1 LSERGE
7 RGTAPVGLLPAAG
20 RGVRF
25 GSSGYAKELFPL
37 LFTAD
42 ADARLL
48 EPRPLGELALR
59 AIRAAGA
66 ERCVA
71 LLSPEKAEVLRVLGD
86 GSGLGLSLAYV
97 IQGEPRGL
105 PHAIACAEPWLGGA
119 DVVLALPDTMVLPG
133 DALRQVHERRRAAGA
148 DLGLGVF
155 PVDEPER
162 LGPVEMDAEGR
173 VHRVHDKP
181 ADRRWMNSWAL
192 ASWSARF
199 TRYCAE
205 WEARRPGDGPE
216 PALGHVF
223 EAARSDGLSVVGVAF
238 ESGRFLDIGTPRGLR
253 AALRAL
259 TDRGILDQVQS
270 VLGLEP
276 ER

>member
-1 LSERGE
+1 MSER
-7 RGTAPVGLLPAAG
+7 RQAPVGLLPSAG

-37 LFTAD
+37 LFTSD
-42 ADARLL
+42 SDERLL
-48 EPRPLGELALR
+48 EPRPLCELALR

-66 ERCVA
+66 ERCVT
-71 LLSPEKAEVLRVLGD
+71 LVSPEKAEVLRVLGD
-86 GSGLGLSLAYV
+86 GAGLGLSLAYV
-97 IQGEPRGL
+97 IQAEPRGL
-105 PHAIACAEPWLGGA
+105 PHAIACAEAWLGEA

-133 DALRQVHERRRAAGA
+133 DALRQVHQRRREAGA
-148 DLGLGVF
+148 DLALGVF

-173 VHRVHDKP
+173 VQRVHDKP
-181 ADRRWMNSWAL
+181 ADRKWMNSWAL

-205 WEARRPGDGPE
+205 WEGRRPRSGPE

-223 EAARSDGLSVVGVAF
+223 ESARADGLSVVGVLFAA
-238 ESGRFLDIGTPRGLR
+238 GHFLDIGTPRGLR

>member
-1 LSERGE
+1 MSSEGP
-7 RGTAPVGLLPAAG
+7 PVGLLPAAG

-25 GSSGYAKELFPL
+25 GSSAYAKELFPL
-37 LFTAD
+37 LFTAG
-42 ADARLL
+42 ADERVL
-48 EPRPLGELALR
+48 EPRPLCELALR
-59 AIRAAGA
+59 AMRAAGA

-71 LLSPEKAEVLRVLGD
+71 LVSPEKAEVLRVLGD
-86 GSGLGLSLAYV
+86 GSSLGLALAYV
-97 IQGEPRGL
+97 VQGEPRGL
-105 PHAIACAEPWLGGA
+105 PHAIACAQPWLGDA
-119 DVVLALPDTMVLPG
+119 EVVLALPDTMVLPG
-133 DALRQVHERRRAAGA
+133 EALAQVQERRRAAGA
-148 DLGLGVF
+148 DLALGVF

-173 VHRVHDKP
+173 VLRVHDKP
-181 ADRRWMNSWAL
+181 TGRQWMNSWAV

-205 WEARRPGDGPE
+205 WEARRPRSGPE

-223 EAARSDGLSVVGVAF
+223 DAARADGLDVVALAF
-238 ESGRFLDIGTPRGLR
+238 DSGHFLDIGTPHGLR

-270 VLGLEP
+270 VLGLGLKKP
-276 ER
+276 

>member
-1 LSERGE
+1 MSERGL
-7 RGTAPVGLLPAAG
+7 PVGLLPAAG

-37 LFTAD
+37 LFAAGAD
-42 ADARLL
+42 ERLL
-48 EPRPLGELALR
+48 EPRPLCELALR

-66 ERCVA
+66 ERCVTVV
-71 LLSPEKAEVLRVLGD
+71 SPEKAEVLRVLG
-86 GSGLGLSLAYV
+86 GGAGLGLSLAYV
-97 IQGEPRGL
+97 IQPEPRGL
-105 PHAIACAEPWLGGA
+105 PQAIACADPWLGEA

-148 DLGLGVF
+148 DLALGVF

-162 LGPVEMDAEGR
+162 LGPVEMDAAGR
-173 VHRVHDKP
+173 VQRVHDKP
-181 ADRRWMNSWAL
+181 ADRKWMNSWAL
-192 ASWSARF
+192 ASWSPRF

-205 WEARRPGDGPE
+205 WQGRRSPGSAE

-223 EAARSDGLSVVGVAF
+223 EAARAEGLSVLGVPF
-238 ESGRFLDIGTPRGLR
+238 DDGRFLDIGTPRGLR

-270 VLGLEP
+270 VLGLGP